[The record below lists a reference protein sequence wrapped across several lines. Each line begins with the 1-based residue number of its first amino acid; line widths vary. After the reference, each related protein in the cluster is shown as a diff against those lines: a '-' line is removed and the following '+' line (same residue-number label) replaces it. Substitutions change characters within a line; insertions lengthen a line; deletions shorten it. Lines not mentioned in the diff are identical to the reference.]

1 MNACRATEGGV
12 VGRHT
17 GYLCL
22 VGPAVRCGDGQRRA
36 GRDLEDLRELKA
48 AKDGALPS
56 IGGQDRPADGQ
67 VPDAGDDGVLRLIG
81 GRDRA
86 FDGVLLP
93 RLSAA
98 RERGGN
104 CITSAEGASIVDG
117 AGPGVV
123 GHERQ
128 AVGRAHVG
136 RDLQRVVVGVGGVR
150 KKVRHAAEGI
160 WLQSCA

>member
-81 GRDRA
+81 GRDRTL
-86 FDGVLLP
+86 DGVLLP
-93 RLSAA
+93 SLSSA
-98 RERGGN
+98 REPPGN
-104 CITSAEGASIVDG
+104 PTTLPTSASIVD
-117 AGPGVV
+117 AP
-123 GHERQ
+123 
-128 AVGRAHVG
+128 
-136 RDLQRVVVGVGGVR
+136 
-150 KKVRHAAEGI
+150 
-160 WLQSCA
+160 WPP